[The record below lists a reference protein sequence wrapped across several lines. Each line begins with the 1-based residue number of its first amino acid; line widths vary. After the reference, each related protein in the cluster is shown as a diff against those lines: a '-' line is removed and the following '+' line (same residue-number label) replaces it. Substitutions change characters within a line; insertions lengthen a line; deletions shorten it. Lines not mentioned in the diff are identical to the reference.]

1 MNSSRTDRRAEIW
14 CGPVGTVDMQP
25 STALRTL
32 FDSPE
37 VFDNAK
43 REARRIVHQLV
54 EATLNERLAARTLS
68 GFNPAAPADEVVSEL
83 AKRLLALDQRTNSM
97 HEEACSRIRQ
107 VELRGLHMF
116 EYHVQPLARTTSKL
130 ERQVADLLKS
140 AELMHKTINE
150 QTAVIN
156 KQSECIA
163 QLKQAMNETSN
174 TIEFLDTRIGVT
186 DFNTRRNT
194 ASIATINNQRQFI
207 EWTAEVMEANEDN
220 AYPPVVEAVYE
231 PDVLQPLPSLSNSNI
246 ANLPR

>member
-1 MNSSRTDRRAEIW
+1 
-14 CGPVGTVDMQP
+14 
-25 STALRTL
+25 
-32 FDSPE
+32 
-37 VFDNAK
+37 
-43 REARRIVHQLV
+43 
-54 EATLNERLAARTLS
+54 
-68 GFNPAAPADEVVSEL
+68 
-83 AKRLLALDQRTNSM
+83 
-97 HEEACSRIRQ
+97 
-107 VELRGLHMF
+107 MF
-116 EYHVQPLARTTSKL
+116 ENHVQPLARTTSKL

-163 QLKQAMNETSN
+163 QLKQAMGETSN
-174 TIEFLDTRIGVT
+174 TIEFLDNRIGVT

-194 ASIATINNQRQFI
+194 AAIATINNQRQFI
-207 EWTAEVMEANEDN
+207 EWTAEVMEDNEDN